1 MVGTFAS
8 ILVFTMLKEG
18 IEVIYSSKMSGHLQ
32 AQLGQ
37 RTEQQDNFS
46 LR

>member
-18 IEVIYSSKMSGHLQ
+18 IEVSFCFYTQIGHRQ
-32 AQLGQ
+32 AQIGQ
-37 RTEQQDNFS
+37 RTQ
-46 LR
+46 